1 VVDLFIAWKALAA
14 LVLPPTGPL
23 LVALVG
29 LALLGRYP
37 RWGRAL
43 AWLGVLALAALSL
56 PAVSNALLHAVDR
69 TPPLDFARAHT
80 AQAIV
85 ILGGGVRR
93 AAPEYGGDT
102 LGILTLERVRYGALV
117 ARKTRLPVLVSGGA
131 VFGGTEEAVLMKRA
145 LAEEFGVAVKW
156 VESRS
161 RDTETNALYS
171 AAILLPAGIKQI
183 LLVAHGFDMPRATAE
198 FNAAGL
204 GVTPAPTAAAR
215 GSFSVDHAI
224 EWLPAMSALHTSYY
238 ALYELLA
245 EAVRRARTALGA

>member
-1 VVDLFIAWKALAA
+1 MDLLIAKKALAA

-23 LVALVG
+23 LIALVG

-37 RWGRAL
+37 KSGRAL
-43 AWLGVLALAALSL
+43 AWLGVLALAALSF
-56 PAVSNALLHAVDR
+56 PAVSNALVYAVDR
-69 TPPLDFARAHT
+69 TPPLDFARAHS

-102 LGILTLERVRYGALV
+102 LGVLTLERVRYGALV
-117 ARKTRLPVLVSGGA
+117 ARKTKLPVLVSGGA
-131 VFGGTEEAVLMKRA
+131 VLGGTEEAVLMKRA
-145 LAEEFGVAVKW
+145 LEAEFGVPVQW

-161 RDTETNALYS
+161 RNTEMNALYS
-171 AAILLPAGIKQI
+171 AAILLPAGIEQV
-183 LLVAHGFDMPRATAE
+183 LLVAHSFDMPRATAE
-198 FNAAGL
+198 FTAAGL
-204 GVTPAPTAAAR
+204 SVTPAPTAVAR
-215 GSFSVDHAI
+215 GSLSVDHAI

-245 EAVRRARTALGA
+245 EQVRRAGAAL